1 MKTHLLLSL
10 FIILLCA
17 CSPNKQTERL
27 FLQADSLMEAQP
39 DSALRLLQTLPTSQ
53 KLSTR
58 ETAHYALLLACATD
72 KCEMSLLPCDSLLN
86 IALNYYGKN
95 EKERAT
101 ALLYKGRLEV
111 EMKQGEKAIEYLL
124 EGLNIIKKF
133 PKEIEINKHLLSS
146 IGNIYFD
153 ERLYEESRKA
163 YQEQYKYSTT
173 NKDKSI
179 VLNNLSS
186 YYSMVGKVDSTF
198 ILLHKSLEYATIA
211 NDSSMLAISALNLSV
226 EYNLKEE
233 TDTALY
239 YARMSLQWLP
249 QQKKRN
255 KYYSNLGDIFLE
267 RGDNDSAAYY
277 IEKGLENNIDLESRG
292 SNLLNLS
299 YIKEEQGE
307 YQAATSLLYQFVDI
321 IDSIYFNEQ
330 STNIEQLIHKYDI
343 QVKTHEE
350 QIKGRSILLITV
362 AFFVLCCL
370 LIALFYQ
377 HRINKREKLQ
387 LINEQKLT
395 QAQEKLAA
403 IQTSINENQ
412 RIIALLQKEHII
424 LMQEKTKTC
433 QEIHEREV
441 FIEQLISEKSALRNL
456 LFKQNSIYN
465 KVEELSKQKV
475 SNPKELKVLSNTEQK
490 KLMEV
495 ILEIYNDF
503 ITNIKKQYP
512 LLTNEDLLYL
522 CLCESGL
529 STQTISFCLG
539 NIGTHA
545 LAQRKYR
552 INKYMK
558 SIKLSK
564 CDSHKQ

>member
-10 FIILLCA
+10 SIILLCA
-17 CSPNKQTERL
+17 CSPNRQTERL

-53 KLSTR
+53 ELSTR
-58 ETAHYALLLACATD
+58 ETARYALLLARATD

-86 IALNYYGKN
+86 IALNYHDGN

-101 ALLYKGRLEV
+101 ALLYKGRLEM
-111 EMKQGEKAIEYLL
+111 EMKQSEKAIEYLL
-124 EGLNIIKKF
+124 EGLNIIKKL

-163 YQEQYKYSTT
+163 YQEQYKYCTT

-249 QQKKRN
+249 QQKKRS
-255 KYYSNLGDIFLE
+255 KYYSNLGDIFLDRE
-267 RGDNDSAAYY
+267 DNDSAAYY
-277 IEKGLENNIDLESRG
+277 IEKGLEDNTDLESRG
-292 SNLLNLS
+292 SNLLDLS
-299 YIKEEQGE
+299 YIKEEQGD

-321 IDSIYFNEQ
+321 VDSIYFNEQ
-330 STNIEQLIHKYDI
+330 STKIEQLIHKYDI

-395 QAQEKLAA
+395 QAQEKLAS

-424 LMQEKTKTC
+424 LMQEKTKTS

-441 FIEQLISEKSALRNL
+441 FIEQLLSEKSALRNL
-456 LFKQNSIYN
+456 LFKQSSIYN

-495 ILEIYNDF
+495 VLEIYNDF

-529 STQTISFCLG
+529 SPQTISFCLG

-552 INKYMK
+552 IKKYMK
-558 SIKLSK
+558 SKN
-564 CDSHKQ
+564 

>member
-58 ETAHYALLLACATD
+58 ETARYALLLARATD

-86 IALNYYGKN
+86 IALNYYDDD

-111 EMKQGEKAIEYLL
+111 EMRQGEKAIEYLL

-163 YQEQYKYSTT
+163 YQEQYKYCTT

-343 QVKTHEE
+343 RNQVREE
-350 QIKGRSILLITV
+350 QIKKEHEIQIIIVVSALFCFLIIIFYQRRINERERILLIYQQTIKQTQSKISSLQTIIEENERII
-362 AFFVLCCL
+362 AFMQSQYDGLKHKQENVTKEINEREHTIAKLKQEKIELRNWLFTQSDIYKKIILLSQQDDSDKKAMKVLT
-370 LIALFYQ
+370 
-377 HRINKREKLQ
+377 N
-387 LINEQKLT
+387 NEQKELKNILFEIYT
-395 QAQEKLAA
+395 EY
-403 IQTSINENQ
+403 
-412 RIIALLQKEHII
+412 IAD
-424 LMQEKTKTC
+424 MQIK
-433 QEIHEREV
+433 
-441 FIEQLISEKSALRNL
+441 
-456 LFKQNSIYN
+456 
-465 KVEELSKQKV
+465 
-475 SNPKELKVLSNTEQK
+475 NPK
-490 KLMEV
+490 
-495 ILEIYNDF
+495 
-503 ITNIKKQYP
+503 
-512 LLTNEDLLYL
+512 LTKGDLVYL
-522 CLCESGL
+522 CLKEANL
-529 STQTISFCLG
+529 TPATIALCFG
-539 NIGTHA
+539 YTDTHP
-545 LAQRKYR
+545 LNQRK
-552 INKYMK
+552 
-558 SIKLSK
+558 SILKKKMNSTAE
-564 CDSHKQ
+564 